1 MCFYIVKYF
10 VNVSLDKCVRNP
22 CAKSQMCWTDKDGS
36 ATCICPPGF
45 AGEDCSG
52 KGILMGNVPHPV
64 LLSDTI
70 SLKSNLPFF
79 AHHPALTI
87 RVKTFMRVLALYT

>member
-36 ATCICPPGF
+36 ATCFCPPGF

-64 LLSDTI
+64 LLSYYFI
-70 SLKSNLPFF
+70 EIQSAFF
-79 AHHPALTI
+79 CTSSGSH
-87 RVKTFMRVLALYT
+87 YTR